1 MKTAFQVSVCPCAAQ
16 YVTAGANPI
25 SVKKGI
31 DKTCD
36 FLVEKLREKAQPVK
50 GSSDIKVRCCSRV
63 RPCAS
68 LKMYVL
74 GTNPFGRAAACLKHA
89 GEGRNLFVWLASQ
102 SNPNQVTDQGLARMR
117 LHAGVQNRW

>member
-1 MKTAFQVSVCPCAAQ
+1 MGACAAQ

-50 GSSDIKVRCCSRV
+50 GSSDIKARCCGRRRTGSC
-63 RPCAS
+63 CAA
-68 LKMYVL
+68 LWCQAEGL
-74 GTNPFGRAAACLKHA
+74 NAFGTWRCPHAPFQGRK
-89 GEGRNLFVWLASQ
+89 RS
-102 SNPNQVTDQGLARMR
+102 
-117 LHAGVQNRW
+117 